1 MDDNLSR
8 AARRALPAEPRP
20 KDVVV
25 RIDTREQIPWTLSPL
40 ATESATLDVGD
51 YDLAVCPGQ
60 VVIERKGFGDFLS
73 CCGGER
79 ARWERQLLRLRGVL
93 SQLVIVECTWQDI
106 ERGQWSSRLSRKAV
120 VGSVI
125 GWMTSGTPFVF
136 GGRPDQCDAIAARF
150 FYVEYRRRWRELRQ
164 MVGAVE

>member
-1 MDDNLSR
+1 MPRL
-8 AARRALPAEPRP
+8 ALPAEPRP
-20 KDVVV
+20 LDVVV
-25 RIDTREQIPWTLSPL
+25 RIDTREQTPWTLSPL
-40 ATESATLDVGD
+40 TTELATLGVGD

-60 VVIERKGFGDFLS
+60 VVIERKGFSDFLS
-73 CCGGER
+73 CCGTER
-79 ARWERQLLRLRGVL
+79 ERWERQLLRLRGVPTK
-93 SQLVIVECTWQDI
+93 LVIIECTWNEI
-106 ERGQWSSRLSRKAV
+106 ERGQWQSKLTPKAV

-125 GWMTSGTPFVF
+125 GWMASGTPFVF